1 MSEEIQQIDDEEGYV
16 RKRRM
21 KQIFDVR
28 DNLQQKR
35 RKIEFEQQNEQGHI
49 EFLNG
54 YRTLV
59 KDYLMTIEPLLEQYE
74 LGEELLRE
82 TDFGTVKVEP
92 VIRTLDS
99 RTKPSVELQFQT
111 GDWVKIKREDIPQK
125 KQHSLTGL
133 ISLYRVPSPVEIHS
147 EVEVLDTRN
156 VHGGTWETIEYMNK
170 VQITLSQLDMMVRG
184 MNQFL
189 AKIGLELEP
198 EPEENPAELS
208 V

>member
-1 MSEEIQQIDDEEGYV
+1 
-16 RKRRM
+16 
-21 KQIFDVR
+21 
-28 DNLQQKR
+28 
-35 RKIEFEQQNEQGHI
+35 
-49 EFLNG
+49 
-54 YRTLV
+54 
-59 KDYLMTIEPLLEQYE
+59 
-74 LGEELLRE
+74 
-82 TDFGTVKVEP
+82 

-99 RTKPSVELQFQT
+99 RTKPSVELQLQT
-111 GDWVKIKREDIPQK
+111 GDWGKIKREDIPQK
-125 KQHSLTGL
+125 REHNLNGL

-156 VHGGTWETIEYMNK
+156 VHGGSWKTVEYTNK